1 MSTGAIIFCVVMAF
15 CLGYLI
21 GGSHGL
27 RVAENLRR
35 RD

>member
-1 MSTGAIIFCVVMAF
+1 MSTGAIIFCIVMSF
-15 CLGYLI
+15 GLGYLI